1 MREKLTLEGRSL
13 IFNIVFVVLN
23 LVGLTFLVLAYHES
37 TGVNAVLFKMIGWIA
52 MMLSIG
58 GLIIFKGRLM
68 MSSVARVLV
77 GGLFIVSGLVKANDP
92 LGFSYKLEE
101 YFEDG
106 ALAYRIKELFGAPWF
121 SLEFLIDSA
130 LFFSVVI
137 CIAEIVLGV
146 LVIIGGKMK
155 LVSYLMMIMLIFF
168 TFLTWHTSNCN
179 PHTTFVD
186 HDTYVMNDPGDAAL
200 VKTKLDQAAE
210 QNAQEKQAKK
220 DKKEFKKSIWVVS
233 QSKSEV
239 VIAEMKTTQCVDDCG
254 CFGDALKGSVGRSL
268 TPHESYWK
276 DIVLLYL
283 VVWIF
288 LAQWITKR
296 NTRMQNIVMV
306 PASMLVVIFFS
317 WVFGWYFPIFF
328 AGSALI
334 GALWIL
340 RAGKRI
346 FGNHY
351 GSAAVVLLLSL
362 ILVMYV
368 LMYAPIKD
376 YRPYHV
382 GSNLIEKMNDGTD
395 GQYLKVF
402 LYKNVKTGKQREL
415 TEAEYM
421 TSNIWEDSNWVF
433 IDRIQ
438 KTIVESK
445 PASILDFNPSI
456 NVEDLSDDER
466 NNILVQKFIEK
477 SILQTVR
484 YKFLSN
490 DSLAEIALEDFNLSD
505 FPETEYQIIDTTS
518 ALDAALKYIEI
529 KDQILAQKKV
539 AIVISRDLTG
549 ADWSSLSR
557 LKEIQKECA
566 KSNVPF
572 IIICN
577 ATRKEINAFKKKN
590 NFNVAIFS
598 LDDIELKIISR
609 SNPALL
615 ILDNAVVKAKYAH
628 RSIPNGK
635 TFKNKHLK

>member
-1 MREKLTLEGRSL
+1 
-13 IFNIVFVVLN
+13 
-23 LVGLTFLVLAYHES
+23 
-37 TGVNAVLFKMIGWIA
+37 
-52 MMLSIG
+52 
-58 GLIIFKGRLM
+58 
-68 MSSVARVLV
+68 
-77 GGLFIVSGLVKANDP
+77 
-92 LGFSYKLEE
+92 
-101 YFEDG
+101 
-106 ALAYRIKELFGAPWF
+106 
-121 SLEFLIDSA
+121 
-130 LFFSVVI
+130 
-137 CIAEIVLGV
+137 
-146 LVIIGGKMK
+146 
-155 LVSYLMMIMLIFF
+155 
-168 TFLTWHTSNCN
+168 
-179 PHTTFVD
+179 
-186 HDTYVMNDPGDAAL
+186 
-200 VKTKLDQAAE
+200 
-210 QNAQEKQAKK
+210 
-220 DKKEFKKSIWVVS
+220 
-233 QSKSEV
+233 
-239 VIAEMKTTQCVDDCG
+239 
-254 CFGDALKGSVGRSL
+254 
-268 TPHESYWK
+268 
-276 DIVLLYL
+276 
-283 VVWIF
+283 
-288 LAQWITKR
+288 
-296 NTRMQNIVMV
+296 VMV
-306 PASMLVVIFFS
+306 PASMMVVIFFS

-328 AGSALI
+328 AGLALI

-346 FGNHY
+346 LGNHY

-362 ILVMYV
+362 ILVTYV
-368 LMYAPIKD
+368 PMYAPIKD

-433 IDRIQ
+433 VDRIQ

-466 NNILVQKFIEK
+466 NNILVQKFLEK

-490 DSLAEIALEDFNLSD
+490 DSLAEIALEEFNLSD
-505 FPETEYQIIDTTS
+505 FPAAEYQIVDTTS
-518 ALDAALKYIEI
+518 ALNADLKYIEI

-539 AIVISRDLTG
+539 AIVISRDLTS

-566 KSNVPF
+566 KNNVPF

-577 ATRKEINAFKKKN
+577 ATRKEIIAFKKKS

-615 ILDNAVVKAKYAH
+615 ILENAVVKAKYAH
-628 RSIPNGK
+628 RSIPNGR

>member
-13 IFNIVFVVLN
+13 VFNIGFVVLN
-23 LVGLTFLVLAYHES
+23 LVGLMFLVLAYHED
-37 TGVNAVLFKMIGWIA
+37 TNVNATLFKMIGWIA

-68 MSSVARVLV
+68 MSTVARVFV

-106 ALAYRIKELFGAPWF
+106 ALAYRIKELFGAPGF

-130 LFFSVVI
+130 LFLSVLI

-155 LVSYLMMIMLIFF
+155 LVSYLMMIMMIFF
-168 TFLTWHTSNCN
+168 TFLTWHTSNCD
-179 PHTTFVD
+179 PRTTFVD
-186 HDTYVMNDPGDAAL
+186 HDTYVLSDPADAAS
-200 VKTKLDQAAE
+200 VKTKLNQAEE
-210 QNAQEKQAKK
+210 QSVQEKQAKK
-220 DKKEFKKSIWVVS
+220 DKKSFKKSIWVVS

-268 TPHESYWK
+268 TPHESLWK
-276 DIVLLYL
+276 DIILLYL

-288 LAQWITKR
+288 LAQWTTKP
-296 NTRMQNIVMV
+296 NTRMQNVVMV
-306 PASMLVVIFFS
+306 PAAMLVVGFFS

-328 AGSALI
+328 AGMALI

-340 RAGKRI
+340 SAGKRI
-346 FGNHY
+346 LGNHY
-351 GSAAVVLLLSL
+351 GSAGVVLILSL
-362 ILVMYV
+362 ILVTFV

-382 GSNLIEKMNDGTD
+382 GADLKEKMNDGVE
-395 GQYLKVF
+395 GRYSNVF
-402 LYKNVKTGKQREL
+402 LYKNHKTGKQREL
-415 TEAEYM
+415 TEAEYR
-421 TSNIWEDSNWVF
+421 TSNIWEDSSWVF
-433 IDRIQ
+433 VDRIQ
-438 KTIVESK
+438 KTIVPSK
-445 PASILDFNPSI
+445 PASIVDFSPAI
-456 NVEDLSDDER
+456 TVTDLSEDER
-466 NNILVQKFIEK
+466 NSDLVKAVLEQ
-477 SILQTVR
+477 SYSHTVR
-484 YKFLSN
+484 YKFLAN
-490 DSLAEIALEDFNLSD
+490 DSLAEIALEDFSAAD
-505 FPETEYQIIDTTS
+505 FPATEYQILDTVS
-518 ALDAALKYIEI
+518 ELDSELKYVEI
-529 KDQILAQKKV
+529 KDQILAQKRI
-539 AIVISRDLTG
+539 AIVVSRDLTT
-549 ADWSSLSR
+549 ANWSSLKR
-557 LKEIQKECA
+557 LKEIKKECDKQGA
-566 KSNVPF
+566 PF
-572 IIICN
+572 IMISN
-577 ATRKEINAFKKKN
+577 ATREEINAFKKKN

-598 LDDIELKIISR
+598 MDDIELKIISR

-615 ILDNAVVKAKYAH
+615 ILENAVVKAKYAH